1 MNQLVASRKKEKSM
15 LKFVAGCIYFFVA
28 VTSDA
33 QSLRDP
39 TLPPVVE
46 TFEVVDKTVVVVPTL
61 SIGKDSPL
69 IVVRGGNPYVAFESH
84 LYAEGQR
91 YGSVLVERISETEV
105 WFRERNVLFK
115 IPRFSGIQRN
125 VFVPNANFPLTLPV
139 IKQTSQ

>member
-1 MNQLVASRKKEKSM
+1 M
-15 LKFVAGCIYFFVA
+15 LKFVAGCIFFSFA
-28 VTSDA
+28 VTSGA

-46 TFEVVDKTVVVVPTL
+46 AVEVVDKTMVVVPTL

-69 IVVRGGNPYVAFESH
+69 IIVRGGNPYVAFESH

-91 YGSVLVERISETEV
+91 YGSVLIERISETEV
-105 WFRERNVLFK
+105 WFRERNVLYK

-139 IKQTSQ
+139 TKQTFQ

>member
-1 MNQLVASRKKEKSM
+1 M
-15 LKFVAGCIYFFVA
+15 LKFVAGCIFFSVA
-28 VTSDA
+28 VTSGA

-46 TFEVVDKTVVVVPTL
+46 AVEVVDKTMVVVPTL

-69 IVVRGGNPYVAFESH
+69 IIVRGGNPYVAFESH

-91 YGSVLVERISETEV
+91 YGSVLIERISETEV
-105 WFRERNVLFK
+105 WFRERNVLYK

-139 IKQTSQ
+139 TKQTFQ